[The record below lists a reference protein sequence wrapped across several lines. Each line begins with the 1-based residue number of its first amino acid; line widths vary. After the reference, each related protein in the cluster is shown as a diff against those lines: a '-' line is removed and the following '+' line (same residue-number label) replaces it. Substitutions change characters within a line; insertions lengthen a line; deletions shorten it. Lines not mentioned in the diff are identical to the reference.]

1 MKNLFS
7 TIALCALITPA
18 VATAEISASETCPTL
33 GGLAEAIMDA
43 RQNGVP
49 LSKSYELAA
58 GYELATAMVTDA
70 YNTTRWHSEH
80 AQVREIEDFRNSVEM
95 AFYNAFGASA

>member
-1 MKNLFS
+1 MKNLLS
-7 TIALCALITPA
+7 TIALCAFMTPA
-18 VATAEISASETCPTL
+18 VATAEVTASEMCPTL
-33 GGLAEAIMDA
+33 GGLAEAIMQA

-49 LSKSYELAA
+49 MSKSYELAA
-58 GYELATAMVTDA
+58 GHELAMAMVGDA

-95 AFYNAFGASA
+95 ACYNAFGASV